1 MLSSPIIPAISG
13 VQNTRVSPGVV
24 CLPWLKGDCRENGD
38 VSQDTVIL
46 PTSSRRSPENAH
58 PEHTEG
64 AVTFIRDGDQVPQ
77 DTVQEL
83 GEPEDQGGE
92 G

>member
-1 MLSSPIIPAISG
+1 MGTCPRAPSPA
-13 VQNTRVSPGVV
+13 
-24 CLPWLKGDCRENGD
+24 
-38 VSQDTVIL
+38 QDTMIL